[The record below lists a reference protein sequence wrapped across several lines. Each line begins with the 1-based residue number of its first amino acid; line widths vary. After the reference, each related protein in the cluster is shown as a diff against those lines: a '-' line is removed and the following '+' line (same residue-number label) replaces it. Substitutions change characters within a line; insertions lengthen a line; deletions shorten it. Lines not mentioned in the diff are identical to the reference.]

1 MRAYPPTPSTLLP
14 PFGRTVRGWGA
25 ILKEYGLL
33 LGLAG
38 ALLIVAVLIS
48 IM

>member
-1 MRAYPPTPSTLLP
+1 
-14 PFGRTVRGWGA
+14 VQGWGA

-38 ALLIVAVLIS
+38 ALLVVAILIS
-48 IM
+48 VV